1 MSASNEDL
9 AARHARKTV
18 YAAVTCYMSGDHP
31 QTCKI
36 VQELLRD
43 PMLAGLG
50 MVALIDAV
58 TVMTTTLAEELSLDP
73 RKLWSETLRQDALE
87 EATRD
92 AAQ

>member
-1 MSASNEDL
+1 MSDTDHDL

-31 QTCKI
+31 QTCKF
-36 VQELLRD
+36 VQELLQD
-43 PMLAGLG
+43 PVLAGLG

-58 TVMTTTLAEELSLDP
+58 TVMTTTLAEELSLHP
-73 RKLWSETLRQDALE
+73 RELWSETLRQDALE